1 MAKKFTIDTS
11 IAADIKSAA
20 SDSFKDSIR
29 MIELEKIKPS
39 MDNFY
44 SLSDIEIL
52 ADDIERQ
59 GLKHNIVVVEDSE
72 NRGTYF
78 IKSGHRRY
86 TAIQRLVNE
95 NRYNSKYI
103 PCFVDGIKS
112 KSETVLDLIMLNAT
126 TRVMTDSEL
135 FKQYEILKDTLEN
148 LKHEGVKIKGRLREK
163 VAEMLNV
170 SPAQVGKIE
179 NIKHNAVPE
188 VIEAVESGDMTIATA
203 DSIAKLPEQEQ
214 EEIIAETPVVE
225 ITTKAVK
232 ERKEKT
238 KKKKEK
244 KPEEKIVTDDDILL
258 MDITDDDDYE
268 EDIEDDTPDNK
279 TFFKYE
285 DKIEFKNPEH
295 SDEYNTILK
304 MMNNQDVYHKAAAY
318 LLSLDEVCRKHISDI
333 FDLQEDVIKPQG
345 LHKDW
350 QTGTSL
356 KTTRLLFNLWNG
368 YNSEGEP
375 LEEEQPSGNYTPDN
389 IFSCSYAPYYWQ
401 ALKLRFS
408 IK

>member
-29 MIELEKIKPS
+29 MIELKKIKPS

-59 GLKHNIVVVEDSE
+59 GLKHNIVVVEDSK

-78 IKSGHRRY
+78 IKSGHRRF

-112 KSETVLDLIMLNAT
+112 KSETILDLIMLNAT

-135 FKQYEILKDTLEN
+135 FKQYEILKDTLDN

-188 VIEAVESGDMTIATA
+188 IIEAVESGDMTIATA

-214 EEIIAETPVVE
+214 KEIIAETPVEE

-232 ERKEKT
+232 EHKEKT
-238 KKKKEK
+238 EKKAKKKT
-244 KPEEKIVTDDDILL
+244 EEKIVTDDDILL
-258 MDITDDDDYE
+258 MEIPDEDYLEEKNDTDIFSDDESDSLNKNESE
-268 EDIEDDTPDNK
+268 EE
-279 TFFKYE
+279 KYISE
-285 DKIEFKNPEH
+285 SVKNEMELMNWAM
-295 SDEYNTILK
+295 SLSKEQIAYLCNGGWYNNTIKGYLISAAK
-304 MMNNQDVYHKAAAY
+304 KADFSNEQIKLLLNGVRFALSELDKNDADNVYVN
-318 LLSLDEVCRKHISDI
+318 E
-333 FDLQEDVIKPQG
+333 
-345 LHKDW
+345 
-350 QTGTSL
+350 
-356 KTTRLLFNLWNG
+356 
-368 YNSEGEP
+368 
-375 LEEEQPSGNYTPDN
+375 NY
-389 IFSCSYAPYYWQ
+389 
-401 ALKLRFS
+401 
-408 IK
+408 

>member
-29 MIELEKIKPS
+29 MIELEKIKLS

-78 IKSGHRRY
+78 IKSGHRRF

-135 FKQYEILKDTLEN
+135 FKQYENLKETLEN
-148 LKHEGVKIKGRLREK
+148 LKHEGIKIKGRLREK

-188 VIEAVESGDMTIATA
+188 IIDAVESGDMTIATA

-214 EEIIAETPVVE
+214 EEIIAETPVEE

-232 ERKEKT
+232 EHKEKT
-238 KKKKEK
+238 KKKAVK
-244 KPEEKIVTDDDILL
+244 KSEEKIVTDDDILL
-258 MDITDDDDYE
+258 MEITDEESSEEEYFDNDISTDDDTATE
-268 EDIEDDTPDNK
+268 
-279 TFFKYE
+279 
-285 DKIEFKNPEH
+285 
-295 SDEYNTILK
+295 
-304 MMNNQDVYHKAAAY
+304 
-318 LLSLDEVCRKHISDI
+318 LSLDETSNVSSN
-333 FDLQEDVIKPQG
+333 
-345 LHKDW
+345 
-350 QTGTSL
+350 SL
-356 KTTRLLFNLWNG
+356 KNDIENFRWAKSLSKEQIAYLFETGWYNNAMKGLIIATAENAGMEKEVYKLLKAFNAALSD
-368 YNSEGEP
+368 YNK
-375 LEEEQPSGNYTPDN
+375 EEAEQLYKN
-389 IFSCSYAPYYWQ
+389 
-401 ALKLRFS
+401 K
-408 IK
+408 

>member
-78 IKSGHRRY
+78 IKSGHRRF

-188 VIEAVESGDMTIATA
+188 IIEAVESGDMTIATA

-214 EEIIAETPVVE
+214 EEIIAETPVEE

-232 ERKEKT
+232 EHKEKTEKKT
-238 KKKKEK
+238 KKKTK
-244 KPEEKIVTDDDILL
+244 EKIVTDDDILL
-258 MDITDDDDYE
+258 MEIPDEDYLEEKNDTDIFSDDESDSLNKNEAE
-268 EDIEDDTPDNK
+268 EE
-279 TFFKYE
+279 KYISE
-285 DKIEFKNPEH
+285 SVKNEMELMNWAM
-295 SDEYNTILK
+295 SLSKEQIAYLCNGGWYNNTIKGYLISAAK
-304 MMNNQDVYHKAAAY
+304 KADFSNEQIKLLLNGVRFALSELDKNDADNVYVN
-318 LLSLDEVCRKHISDI
+318 E
-333 FDLQEDVIKPQG
+333 
-345 LHKDW
+345 
-350 QTGTSL
+350 
-356 KTTRLLFNLWNG
+356 
-368 YNSEGEP
+368 
-375 LEEEQPSGNYTPDN
+375 NY
-389 IFSCSYAPYYWQ
+389 
-401 ALKLRFS
+401 
-408 IK
+408 

>member
-59 GLKHNIVVVEDSE
+59 GLKHNIVVVEDSK
-72 NRGTYF
+72 NSGTYF

-86 TAIQRLVNE
+86 TAIQHLVSE

-103 PCFVDGIKS
+103 PCFVDGTKS
-112 KSETVLDLIMLNAT
+112 KSETILDLIMLNAT

-148 LKHEGVKIKGRLREK
+148 LKHEGVKVKGRLREK

-203 DSIAKLPEQEQ
+203 DCIAKLSEQEQ
-214 EEIIAETPVVE
+214 EKIIAETPVEE

-232 ERKEKT
+232 EHKEKT
-238 KKKKEK
+238 EK
-244 KPEEKIVTDDDILL
+244 KAEKKSEEKIVTDDDILL
-258 MDITDDDDYE
+258 MEVTDKDYSEEENNTDIFSDDEANSLNMNEAE
-268 EDIEDDTPDNK
+268 EE
-279 TFFKYE
+279 
-285 DKIEFKNPEH
+285 KIISESAKNEMELM
-295 SDEYNTILK
+295 SWAMSLSKEQIAYLCDGGWYNNTIKGYLISAAK
-304 MMNNQDVYHKAAAY
+304 KADFSKEQIELLLNGVRFALSELDKNDADNVYVN
-318 LLSLDEVCRKHISDI
+318 E
-333 FDLQEDVIKPQG
+333 
-345 LHKDW
+345 
-350 QTGTSL
+350 
-356 KTTRLLFNLWNG
+356 
-368 YNSEGEP
+368 
-375 LEEEQPSGNYTPDN
+375 NY
-389 IFSCSYAPYYWQ
+389 
-401 ALKLRFS
+401 
-408 IK
+408 

>member
-78 IKSGHRRY
+78 IKSGHRRFA
-86 TAIQRLVNE
+86 AIQRLVNE

-135 FKQYEILKDTLEN
+135 FKQYEILKYTLEN

-188 VIEAVESGDMTIATA
+188 IIEAVESGDMTIATA

-214 EEIIAETPVVE
+214 EVIIAETPVEE

-232 ERKEKT
+232 EHKEKT
-238 KKKKEK
+238 NKKAEIKS
-244 KPEEKIVTDDDILL
+244 EEKIVTDEDYLEGKNDTDIFSDDESDSLNKNEAEEEKYISESAKNGMEL
-258 MDITDDDDYE
+258 MNWAMSLSKEQIAYLCDGGWY
-268 EDIEDDTPDNK
+268 N
-279 TFFKYE
+279 
-285 DKIEFKNPEH
+285 
-295 SDEYNTILK
+295 NTIKGYLISAAK
-304 MMNNQDVYHKAAAY
+304 KADFSNEQIKLLLNGVRFALSELDKNDADNVYVN
-318 LLSLDEVCRKHISDI
+318 E
-333 FDLQEDVIKPQG
+333 
-345 LHKDW
+345 
-350 QTGTSL
+350 
-356 KTTRLLFNLWNG
+356 
-368 YNSEGEP
+368 
-375 LEEEQPSGNYTPDN
+375 NY
-389 IFSCSYAPYYWQ
+389 
-401 ALKLRFS
+401 
-408 IK
+408 